1 MGHEAVV
8 VGSTLPLDELPEAP
22 GRGPDRRLSRGPA
35 ATRLRG
41 ALADLLGQDAV
52 LEGDA
57 TLPYLHDETRLQGLV
72 GRADAVVAPRDAA
85 SVARL
90 VSWCYEEGVAII
102 PRGGGT
108 GFAGGAVPI
117 DGGVVCSMERLNRVL
132 TFDPEFWRI
141 HVEAGVTTA
150 RVQTLAR
157 ESGLFYP
164 PDPGA
169 GELSQIGGNVATNA
183 GGPHSFKYGVTG
195 AWVTGLDVVIGGGRT
210 LSLGGPLRKD
220 VAGLDLQSL
229 FVGSEGTLGIVT
241 SAWLRLIP
249 ALEARCTILAG
260 YSDIHDGV
268 AAILNLMASGTSPAT
283 IEYLDPGSV
292 GAARAAFPGG
302 MPDEVKFLVLT
313 EVDGPTAALP
323 GLRTEVKEALA
334 PGMLTARVYA
344 SRREQEEIAR
354 WRGGVSYA
362 VSAQRGGKMSED
374 IAVPVDRLEE
384 AINLT
389 LEAASAAGLT
399 GCSFGHA
406 GDGNLHASFMID
418 ATDTAEVTAAER
430 GMETVFAGAL
440 KLGGTVSGE
449 HGLGWVKRHQF
460 ARQFTGPE
468 AELQLQVKALFD
480 PQGLLNPGKKGL

>member
-1 MGHEAVV
+1 M
-8 VGSTLPLDELPEAP
+8 SYP
-22 GRGPDRRLSRGPA
+22 
-35 ATRLRG
+35 RLRG
-41 ALADLLGQDAV
+41 ALADLLGKEAV
-52 LEGDA
+52 IEGDA
-57 TLPYLHDETRLQGLV
+57 TLPYLQDETRLQGLV
-72 GRADAVVAPRDAA
+72 GRADAVVAPRDAEG
-85 SVARL
+85 VARL
-90 VSWCYEEGVAII
+90 VGWCYAEGVPII

-117 DGGVVCSMERLNRVL
+117 DGGVVCSVERLNRVL
-132 TFDPEFWRI
+132 AFDPELWRVN
-141 HVEAGVTTA
+141 VEAGTTTA
-150 RVQTLAR
+150 RVQALAR
-157 ESGLFYP
+157 GSGLFYP

-169 GELSQIGGNVATNA
+169 GEVSQIGGNIATNA

-195 AWVTGLDVVIGGGRT
+195 AWVTGLDVVIGAGRT

-220 VAGLDLQSL
+220 VAGLDLKSL

-241 SAWLRLIP
+241 GAWLRLIP
-249 ALEARCTILAG
+249 APEARCTILAG
-260 YSDIHDGV
+260 YADIHDGV

-283 IEYLDPGSV
+283 IEYLDPGCV

-302 MPDEVKFLVLT
+302 MPDEVNFLVLT
-313 EVDGPTAALP
+313 EVDGPTVALP
-323 GLRTEVKEALA
+323 ALRAEVQDALA
-334 PGMLTARVYA
+334 PGLHTTRLYA
-344 SRREQEEIAR
+344 TRKEQEDIAR

-362 VSAQRGGKMSED
+362 VSALRGGKMSED

-389 LEAASAAGLT
+389 LEAAHAAGLT

-418 ATDTAEVTAAER
+418 ATNRAEVAAAER
-430 GMETVFAGAL
+430 GMETVFEGAL

-468 AELQLQVKALFD
+468 AQLQVQVKALFD
-480 PQGLLNPGKKGL
+480 PRGLLNPGKKGL